1 MKNMKTAAG
10 MLCLAGILSLGMGT
24 TVFAEDGDS
33 HYPVTITTYN
43 YENEPVEMT
52 FEKAPEKV
60 FAYAN
65 SNIEEL
71 LALGLGDKIV
81 AAYGLDGDVREDLK
95 DEFDKIQY
103 MDTKPSKEEV
113 VAMEPDFIAAW
124 YSSFSDDWLSDVSF
138 WQERDVNTYMS
149 LNSAAKGPASEF
161 PRTIEDEYEDILN
174 LGKIFDCED
183 KAEEIV
189 DQMKG
194 EIDKVKEHVEGTDPL
209 SVAVLEDEG
218 DSFRVYGTETLG
230 GNIPETLGAELKLG
244 AENSENVGAED
255 LIAADPDVLFM
266 INYDGFMTADEAI
279 ADITDN
285 PAYASLSA
293 VKNNKVFSVNLNEV
307 YCSGVRTYDGIM
319 TPLQYT
325 SFRFTENTL
334 LFLTAERLAYA
345 VKNNKVFS
353 VNLNEV
359 YCSGVR
365 TYDGIM
371 TFAKALYPDLYE

>member
-65 SNIEEL
+65 SNVEEL

-81 AAYGLDGDVREDLK
+81 AACGLDGDVREDLK

-194 EIDKVKEHVEGTDPL
+194 EIDKVVQ
-209 SVAVLEDEG
+209 S
-218 DSFRVYGTETLG
+218 
-230 GNIPETLGAELKLG
+230 
-244 AENSENVGAED
+244 
-255 LIAADPDVLFM
+255 
-266 INYDGFMTADEAI
+266 
-279 ADITDN
+279 
-285 PAYASLSA
+285 
-293 VKNNKVFSVNLNEV
+293 
-307 YCSGVRTYDGIM
+307 
-319 TPLQYT
+319 
-325 SFRFTENTL
+325 
-334 LFLTAERLAYA
+334 
-345 VKNNKVFS
+345 
-353 VNLNEV
+353 
-359 YCSGVR
+359 
-365 TYDGIM
+365 
-371 TFAKALYPDLYE
+371 

>member
-1 MKNMKTAAG
+1 
-10 MLCLAGILSLGMGT
+10 
-24 TVFAEDGDS
+24 
-33 HYPVTITTYN
+33 
-43 YENEPVEMT
+43 
-52 FEKAPEKV
+52 
-60 FAYAN
+60 
-65 SNIEEL
+65 
-71 LALGLGDKIV
+71 
-81 AAYGLDGDVREDLK
+81 
-95 DEFDKIQY
+95 
-103 MDTKPSKEEV
+103 
-113 VAMEPDFIAAW
+113 
-124 YSSFSDDWLSDVSF
+124 
-138 WQERDVNTYMS
+138 MS
-149 LNSAAKGPASEF
+149 LNSSAKGPASEF

-319 TPLQYT
+319 T
-325 SFRFTENTL
+325 
-334 LFLTAERLAYA
+334 
-345 VKNNKVFS
+345 
-353 VNLNEV
+353 
-359 YCSGVR
+359 
-365 TYDGIM
+365 
-371 TFAKALYPDLYE
+371 FAKALYPDLYE

>member
-1 MKNMKTAAG
+1 M
-10 MLCLAGILSLGMGT
+10 
-24 TVFAEDGDS
+24 
-33 HYPVTITTYN
+33 
-43 YENEPVEMT
+43 
-52 FEKAPEKV
+52 
-60 FAYAN
+60 
-65 SNIEEL
+65 
-71 LALGLGDKIV
+71 
-81 AAYGLDGDVREDLK
+81 REDLK
-95 DEFDKIQY
+95 DNFDKILY

-319 TPLQYT
+319 T
-325 SFRFTENTL
+325 
-334 LFLTAERLAYA
+334 
-345 VKNNKVFS
+345 
-353 VNLNEV
+353 
-359 YCSGVR
+359 
-365 TYDGIM
+365 
-371 TFAKALYPDLYE
+371 FAKALYPDLYE

>member
-1 MKNMKTAAG
+1 MKMRKTVE
-10 MLCLAGILSLGMGT
+10 LVCLAGVLSLGFSA
-24 TVFAEDGDS
+24 FALAEGDDS

-43 YENEPVEMT
+43 HDHEEVEMT
-52 FEKAPEKV
+52 FDKAPEKV

-65 SNIEEL
+65 SNIEEM

-81 AAYGLDGDVREDLK
+81 AACGLDGDVREDLK
-95 DEFDKIQY
+95 DEFDKINY
-103 MDTKPSKEEV
+103 MENKPSKEEV

-124 YSSFSDDWLSDVSF
+124 YSSFDDDWLSDVDY
-138 WQERDVNTYMS
+138 WQERGVNTYMS
-149 LNSAAKGPASEF
+149 LNSAAKGPASEY

-189 DQMKG
+189 NEMKD
-194 EIDKVKEHVEGTDPL
+194 EITKVKDYVKDTEPL
-209 SVAVLEDEG
+209 SVAVLEDES

-255 LIAADPDVLFM
+255 LIAANPDVLFM

-279 ADITDN
+279 ADITEN
-285 PAYASLSA
+285 PAFASLSA
-293 VKNNKVFSVNLNEV
+293 V
-307 YCSGVRTYDGIM
+307 
-319 TPLQYT
+319 Q
-325 SFRFTENTL
+325 
-334 LFLTAERLAYA
+334 
-345 VKNNKVFS
+345 NNKVFS

-371 TFAKALYPDLYE
+371 TFAKALYPDLYK

>member
-1 MKNMKTAAG
+1 MRKTVE
-10 MLCLAGILSLGMGT
+10 LVCLAGVLSLGFSA
-24 TVFAEDGDS
+24 FALAEGDDS

-43 YENEPVEMT
+43 HDHEEVEMT
-52 FEKAPEKV
+52 FDKAPEKV

-65 SNIEEL
+65 SNIEEM

-81 AAYGLDGDVREDLK
+81 AACGLDGDVREDLK
-95 DEFDKIQY
+95 DEFDKINY
-103 MDTKPSKEEV
+103 MENKPSKEEV

-124 YSSFSDDWLSDVSF
+124 YSSFDDDWLSDVDY
-138 WQERDVNTYMS
+138 WQERGVNTYMS
-149 LNSAAKGPASEF
+149 LNSAAKGPASEY

-189 DQMKG
+189 NEMKD
-194 EIDKVKEHVEGTDPL
+194 EITKVKDYVKDTEPL
-209 SVAVLEDEG
+209 SVAVLEDES

-255 LIAADPDVLFM
+255 LIAANPDVLFM

-279 ADITDN
+279 ADITEN
-285 PAYASLSA
+285 PAFASLSA
-293 VKNNKVFSVNLNEV
+293 V
-307 YCSGVRTYDGIM
+307 
-319 TPLQYT
+319 Q
-325 SFRFTENTL
+325 
-334 LFLTAERLAYA
+334 
-345 VKNNKVFS
+345 NNKVFS

-371 TFAKALYPDLYE
+371 TFAKALYPDLYK